1 MRNGGP
7 NRHKMVEVFACAT
20 LLVCRSN
27 ILSQTSK
34 FRDSLFPCA
43 GVLVRQE
50 MAGSKVHETWAFS
63 TFESFYAPF
72 DLSSGND
79 YTGQDYCELCLQLLR
94 HLQWFEGSSELIKGS
109 NSLSLSP
116 FLPRLSPRKGFINIC
131 GFLVSFAN
139 FNGNTNIS
147 FFSYFIRNLSDKSIF
162 IYSPIFVL
170 VSYIK

>member
-1 MRNGGP
+1 MKLLILLKLVIAIPLDRISTSKYKQDKTAISFLLSGFIMRNGGP
-7 NRHKMVEVFACAT
+7 NRETSNTRGSRVS

-27 ILSQTSK
+27 VLSQTSK

-50 MAGSKVHETWAFS
+50 MAGSEVHETWAFS
-63 TFESFYAPF
+63 TFESFYNPF

-109 NSLSLSP
+109 NSLSLSS
-116 FLPRLSPRKGFINIC
+116 FLPRLSPRKD
-131 GFLVSFAN
+131 L
-139 FNGNTNIS
+139 
-147 FFSYFIRNLSDKSIF
+147 
-162 IYSPIFVL
+162 
-170 VSYIK
+170 